1 MAVIG
6 QTDECQKEVWIPPE
20 ALELRLITFIT
31 RRVAVIKIGPK
42 GGLPRIRGATGVPI
56 PLLFVRVIRPEGQWL
71 KRALTLQAHFSH
83 RAKIS
88 IAGSMCQTCLVH
100 DLKH

>member
-42 GGLPRIRGATGVPI
+42 GGLPGTGGPRGSQSPSY
-56 PLLFVRVIRPEGQWL
+56 VRVIRPYRQWL
-71 KRALTLQAHFSH
+71 
-83 RAKIS
+83 
-88 IAGSMCQTCLVH
+88 
-100 DLKH
+100 